1 MAEMEFGGG
10 KFGARI
16 WEAQCF
22 LSHALLCAWVS
33 KRKRGRLGSSF
44 FFFFCFLS
52 KVTLMWGQ
60 WIWLRLP
67 NNKQSHVMYLFYVEF
82 LFL

>member
-44 FFFFCFLS
+44 FFLFPF
-52 KVTLMWGQ
+52 
-60 WIWLRLP
+60 
-67 NNKQSHVMYLFYVEF
+67 QSHFDVGTVDLASPSQQ
-82 LFL
+82 